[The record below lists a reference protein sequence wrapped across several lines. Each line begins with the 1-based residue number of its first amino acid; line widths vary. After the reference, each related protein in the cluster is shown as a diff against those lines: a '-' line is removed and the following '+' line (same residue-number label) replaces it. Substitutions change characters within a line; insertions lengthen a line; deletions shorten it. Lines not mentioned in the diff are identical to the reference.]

1 MKSGEPSG
9 RVTAQIVDPYLV
21 PDTIADDILNVG
33 IVGNLCSIEFGKRR
47 ISNRPGQPPSLDRV
61 VVSRLVLT
69 PEAVNDMMT
78 RLVGMQN
85 ALAQAHKRLPPD
97 GKPH

>member
-9 RVTAQIVDPYLV
+9 GVTAQIVDPYLV
-21 PDTIADDILNVG
+21 PDTIVDDILKVG
-33 IVGNLCSIEFGKRR
+33 MVGNLCSIEFGKRR
-47 ISNRPGQPPSLDRV
+47 ISHRPGQPPSLDRV

-69 PEAVNDMMT
+69 VEAVNDMMNK
-78 RLVGMQN
+78 LIGMRNVLEQVRK
-85 ALAQAHKRLPPD
+85 HTPPD